1 MMFCYRILPDYYA
14 YKKQM
19 LIIHISS
26 AKEADVSN
34 EELSITP
41 FFSSK
46 SMF

>member
-1 MMFCYRILPDYYA
+1 MLCYRMLPDYYG

-19 LIIHISS
+19 LIIHTSS
-26 AKEADVSN
+26 KKEANVFN

-46 SMF
+46 WLV